1 MPAPAPKIRPTLL
14 TLTLGA
20 AAAWLL
26 APALHARAP
35 VRAETKAA
43 FAIALDATSN
53 PITDLTKDDW
63 GVREDGQ
70 NRKLIDAKPATDP
83 LTIVVLVDMTRWVQ
97 SSLKDMRT
105 ALTTFTHAI
114 QAAQPTAQIAIVG
127 FSTQSQTLVEL
138 GKTAADI
145 DKAIAHVV
153 ADQSGQSTVML
164 EAFMDAAKKLAQAP
178 SPRRAIVTL
187 NLDGFD
193 ETSSVQPQNVAS
205 AVLATRASLWAVS
218 FKNSE
223 SARVKGQGGQSRD
236 QVLNNLTS
244 QTGGVRLTVGT
255 SNVLEPQLQKVAQVL
270 LAQYLVT
277 YERPEGP
284 APKLLQM
291 AVARPGAQM
300 LVPKVPPQ

>member
-1 MPAPAPKIRPTLL
+1 MPAPARRIRKTLI
-14 TLTLGA
+14 TLTLAA

-26 APALHARAP
+26 APTLAARP
-35 VRAETKAA
+35 GVRAESKSA
-43 FAIALDATSN
+43 FVTALDSTSN
-53 PITDLTKDDW
+53 PIVDLTKDDW

-70 NRKLIDAKPATDP
+70 NRKVVDAKLATDP

-114 QAAQPTAQIAIVG
+114 QAGQPSASIAIVG
-127 FSTQSQTLVEL
+127 FSTQSQTLVDL
-138 GKTAADI
+138 GKTAADV
-145 DKAIAHVV
+145 DKAIARVV
-153 ADQSGQSTVML
+153 SDQASQSTVML
-164 EAFMDAAKKLAQAP
+164 EAFMDAAKKLSQAP

-193 ETSSVQPQNVAS
+193 ETSQVPPQNVAN

-218 FKNSE
+218 FKNAE

-236 QVLNNLTS
+236 QILTNVSS
-244 QTGGVRLTVGT
+244 QSGGIRVTVST
-255 SNVLEPQLQKVAQVL
+255 STALEVQLQKIAQVL